1 MEIYFEGLVQGV
13 NFRYYTQKTAR
24 SLGLVGFVRNLPD
37 GRVHAIVQGPE
48 EAVRSFLEWARRGP
62 PMARVDRMDVRE
74 LPEQGGE
81 FPDFEIRY
89 G

>member
-1 MEIYFEGLVQGV
+1 MEVYFEGLVQGV
-13 NFRYYTQKTAR
+13 NFRYHTQKTAR

-48 EAVRSFLEWARRGP
+48 DALRRFLEWAREGP
-62 PMARVDRMDVRE
+62 PTARVDRMDVRE
-74 LPEQGGE
+74 LPDEGGE
-81 FPDFEIRY
+81 FSDFEIRY

>member
-1 MEIYFEGLVQGV
+1 V
-13 NFRYYTQKTAR
+13 NFRYHTQRIAR

-37 GRVHAIVQGPE
+37 GRVHALVQGPE
-48 EAVRSFLEWARRGP
+48 DAVRRFLEWAQKGP

-74 LPEQGGE
+74 LPEQGGA